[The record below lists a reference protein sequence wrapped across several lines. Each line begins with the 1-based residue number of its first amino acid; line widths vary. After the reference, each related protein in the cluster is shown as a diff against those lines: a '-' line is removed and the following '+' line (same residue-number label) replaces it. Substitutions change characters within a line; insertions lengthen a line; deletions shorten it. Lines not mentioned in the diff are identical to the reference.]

1 MVVVVVV
8 VPVVVLEVV
17 PVVVVSVVV
26 PVVVPVVVHVV
37 VHVVVPFNSTPLN
50 LPATPPNAYVLLW
63 WLLKMLVLAPF
74 SAPELPAQAGNSRVT
89 PRNC

>member
-1 MVVVVVV
+1 MVVAVVV
-8 VPVVVLEVV
+8 VPVVVPEVV
-17 PVVVVSVVV
+17 PVVVL
-26 PVVVPVVVHVV
+26 PVVVPEVVHVV

>member
-1 MVVVVVV
+1 MVVAVVV
-8 VPVVVLEVV
+8 VPGVVPDVV
-17 PVVVVSVVV
+17 PVVVV

>member
-1 MVVVVVV
+1 MVVAVVV
-8 VPVVVLEVV
+8 VPVVVPEVV
-17 PVVVVSVVV
+17 PVVVV

>member
-1 MVVVVVV
+1 MVVAVVVVPGVVPEV
-8 VPVVVLEVV
+8 VPVVVL
-17 PVVVVSVVV
+17 
-26 PVVVPVVVHVV
+26 PVVVPEVVHVV

>member
-1 MVVVVVV
+1 MVVAVVV
-8 VPVVVLEVV
+8 VPVVVPEVV
-17 PVVVVSVVV
+17 PVVVV

-63 WLLKMLVLAPF
+63 LLLKMLVLAPF

>member
-1 MVVVVVV
+1 MVVAVVV
-8 VPVVVLEVV
+8 VPVVVPEVV
-17 PVVVVSVVV
+17 PVVVV

-74 SAPELPAQAGNSRVT
+74 SAPGLPAQAGNSRVT

>member
-1 MVVVVVV
+1 MVVAVVV
-8 VPVVVLEVV
+8 VPVVVPEVV
-17 PVVVVSVVV
+17 PVVVV

-37 VHVVVPFNSTPLN
+37 VHVVVPFNSTPPN

>member
-1 MVVVVVV
+1 MVVAVVV
-8 VPVVVLEVV
+8 VPGVVPEVV
-17 PVVVVSVVV
+17 PVVVV

-50 LPATPPNAYVLLW
+50 LPATPLNAYVLLW